1 MGEDGGV
8 EQDGVV
14 KLKRKVSLAL
24 VGAIIGVAL
33 YHFRSALLTKCA
45 EIIGYVESK
54 PAMAQVIVALAT
66 LILAFVVVWDRLTD
80 KPKLEIKL
88 KDRTKISDDGRYSI
102 EVPVLNKG
110 RRDAYNCGISAQVFN
125 RKSGKKVDEGST
137 SQPHLKPGEKRSSSV
152 GDFPPFNGDFVARI
166 SAETHKSKTDKII
179 GYNIENNSEVIIFK
193 YGIIQSLKFK
203 GEKFLLKKYRD
214 EWDVDLLSNGLKFER
229 FYEPGVREKIIKI
242 LNKTGVKAVNPLID
256 RLEKDPNPDVRDAI
270 VRTLGDIG
278 DERAV
283 EPLLRCLREVQEIKI
298 NVLMCGRAIAKIGDK
313 KSVTSLI
320 QILKDGN
327 LQMEQRKAAAD
338 ALGLIGRKIKDKSIE
353 EALIEALEDS
363 DKLVDTITEALG
375 KVGSGK
381 ALKALEHNERIK
393 RESEKLYEMA
403 IEQIRFRIAK

>member
-1 MGEDGGV
+1 
-8 EQDGVV
+8 VV
-14 KLKRKVSLAL
+14 KLKKKVSFAL
-24 VGAIIGVAL
+24 IGAIIGVAL
-33 YHFRSALLTKCA
+33 HHFRSALLTKCA

-88 KDRTKISDDGRYSI
+88 KDRTKISDDSRYSI

-137 SQPHLKPGEKRSSSV
+137 SQLHLKPGEKKSSPIHNLCPFS
-152 GDFPPFNGDFVARI
+152 GDSVARI
-166 SAETHKSKTDKII
+166 SAETHKSKTDKIV

-193 YGIIQSLKFK
+193 YGILQSLKFK
-203 GEKFLLKKYRD
+203 GEEFLLKKYRD

-229 FYEPGVREKIIKI
+229 FYELGVREKIIENLKEV
-242 LNKTGVKAVNPLID
+242 GVKAVNPLID
-256 RLEKDPNPDVRDAI
+256 RLEKDPNPGVRNAI
-270 VRTLGDIG
+270 VSALGDIG

-283 EPLLRCLREVQEIKI
+283 EPLLKCLREDPKI
-298 NVLMCGRAIAKIGDK
+298 NVRMCGWAIARIGDK

-320 QILKDGN
+320 QILKD
-327 LQMEQRKAAAD
+327 RKRQNERREAAAE
-338 ALGLIGRKIKDKSIE
+338 ALGIIGGKIKDKSIE
-353 EALIEALEDS
+353 EAFIETLEDS
-363 DKLVDTITEALG
+363 DNLVDIVTEALG

-381 ALKALEHNERIK
+381 ALKALEHNERIE
-393 RESEKLYEMA
+393 REFEKQCEMA
-403 IEQIRFRIAK
+403 IEQIRFRTAK

>member
-1 MGEDGGV
+1 MGADGGIKQ
-8 EQDGVV
+8 EGVV

-24 VGAIIGVAL
+24 IGAIIGVAL

-137 SQPHLKPGEKRSSSV
+137 MQPQLKPGEKRSSSV
-152 GDFPPFNGDFVARI
+152 GDFPPFNGNFVARI
-166 SAETHKSKTDKII
+166 SAETHKSKIDKII

-283 EPLLRCLREVQEIKI
+283 EPLLRCLREDREI
-298 NVLMCGRAIAKIGDK
+298 NVRRCGRAIARIGDK

-327 LQMEQRKAAAD
+327 LQSERREAAAE
-338 ALGLIGRKIKDKSIE
+338 ALGIIGRKIKDKSIE
-353 EALIEALEDS
+353 ESLIEALEDS
-363 DKLVDTITEALG
+363 DELVDIVTEALG